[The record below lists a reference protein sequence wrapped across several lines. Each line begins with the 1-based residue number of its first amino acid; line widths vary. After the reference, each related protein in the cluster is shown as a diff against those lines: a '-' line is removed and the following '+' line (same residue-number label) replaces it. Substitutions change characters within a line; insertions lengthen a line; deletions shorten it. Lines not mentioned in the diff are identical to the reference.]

1 MKKLFFI
8 IALAAA
14 LFCFAACG
22 PADTQ
27 PKPGPEPEE
36 PPQTVTA
43 SEETIVTLFNGSAVP
58 QVMDSASCN
67 IIEDSGKVIVI
78 DAGWDV
84 KETQEG
90 ITQFLRKKGYSKID
104 YLILTHAHSD
114 HAGGMPYLIE
124 RFDIGAF
131 YAKPCADWDM
141 QNDPDAEKYYNAAIT
156 ALQAKTNS
164 DGSSPSV
171 IEPKEEVTVV
181 EIGESSRFTICYRQA
196 VYDGD
201 DSMKGSDGKIDY
213 NHFSFG
219 VKFESVHVKAYFGGD
234 SSDYLD
240 PVVIGNV
247 GKCQIMVA
255 PHHGTSG
262 PYSSQSLLN
271 EIAPSYVV
279 VPGLNMNFGADTRA
293 RYEAIGAKIYTNEDY
308 GTIILTAENGEISIK
323 TEKNPNGQ

>member
-1 MKKLFFI
+1 MKKIFLWI
-8 IALAAA
+8 VILALLIGMSACAAPV
-14 LFCFAACG
+14 G
-22 PADTQ
+22 TDDDDNKT
-27 PKPGPEPEE
+27 ESS
-36 PPQTVTA
+36 VSSA
-43 SEETIVTLFNGSAVP
+43 SEQTIITVYNAGAVP
-58 QVMDSASCN
+58 QVRDSASCN

>member
-1 MKKLFFI
+1 MKRWLSLIFF
-8 IALAAA
+8 AAI
-14 LFCFAACG
+14 LCCFAACG
-22 PADTQ
+22 PADAPQ
-27 PKPGPEPEE
+27 QPEE
-36 PPQTVTA
+36 PEDGPAAVTA
-43 SEETIVTLFNGSAVP
+43 SEDTIVTFFNVGAVP